1 MKSKFKI
8 IFEKQFFIM
17 TNLLG
22 KIHVW
27 YLSPRFITWN
37 IKCECDGD
45 MSDYDVKL
53 IGDNFSTYKFQLN
66 FSILCLYFVHTCSSK
81 LEGKYDK
88 FTVKK
93 ENEICIS
100 FIFCI

>member
-1 MKSKFKI
+1 MKSKFRIIKKI
-8 IFEKQFFIM
+8 TIFHSDKFIYS
-17 TNLLG
+17 
-22 KIHVW
+22 VW
-27 YLSPRFITWN
+27 YLNPRYITWN